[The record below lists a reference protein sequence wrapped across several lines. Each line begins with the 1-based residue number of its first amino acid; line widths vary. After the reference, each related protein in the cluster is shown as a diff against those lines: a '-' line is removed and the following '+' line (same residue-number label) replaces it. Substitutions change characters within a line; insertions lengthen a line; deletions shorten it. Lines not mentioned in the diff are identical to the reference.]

1 MAAGILSDN
10 EINYLIYQY
19 AAGILSKQF
28 SKEDFDRGGIA
39 GSYNFL
45 ENKALLPDLME
56 VYRFNLQFLCGE
68 WLASNEKISFF
79 GKTPMHAAAFFVI
92 AQGKK
97 IQGV

>member
-45 ENKALLPDLME
+45 ENNFFSDFRILM
-56 VYRFNLQFLCGE
+56 
-68 WLASNEKISFF
+68 I
-79 GKTPMHAAAFFVI
+79 
-92 AQGKK
+92 
-97 IQGV
+97 